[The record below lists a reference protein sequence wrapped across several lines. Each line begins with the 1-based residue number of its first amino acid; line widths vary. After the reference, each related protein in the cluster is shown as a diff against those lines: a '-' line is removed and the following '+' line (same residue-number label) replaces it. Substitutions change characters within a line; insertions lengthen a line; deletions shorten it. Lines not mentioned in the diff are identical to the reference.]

1 MGTEGI
7 VDAYSTGRGTVK
19 IRAKANI
26 ERIEKSGKMQII
38 VTEIPF
44 LVNKAKLIE
53 RIAELVHEK
62 KIEGI
67 TDLRDESTRKGM
79 RIVIELRRD
88 VNPHVILNQLYKF
101 TKMEDSFGIIF
112 LALVDGAPKVLTLK
126 EMLQHFISHQKEVII
141 RRTRYELQKA
151 EDEAHIVEGLRRAL
165 DFIDEVI
172 DIIRSSKDDNTAKT
186 RLIERFEFSDRQAQ
200 AILDMRLRRLTGL
213 EREKLDE
220 QYQKLLDEIAYLK
233 AVLSSDKMV
242 RTIIKTKLEEIKEK
256 FGDSRRSEITLDTTD
271 MEIEDLIAEEDVV
284 ITVTHRGYI
293 KRLPL
298 TTYRSQRRGGRGVHG
313 MATGENDFVESL
325 FITSTHHYILIFTSK
340 GKVYRLRAFEIPE
353 ASRTAKGTAIVNLLN
368 LDQNEKVTATMA
380 IREFNEDYNLL
391 TATKNGIIKKTYL
404 QEYDT
409 NRRDG
414 LIALTLDEDDELI
427 GVRLT
432 RGDDDIILA
441 TRKGLAI
448 RFSEK
453 DVRNMGRTARGVKGI
468 TLASDDYVI
477 SLDVIDNKADDI
489 DLLTMTEHGFAK
501 RSNVSEFRTQG
512 RAGKG
517 VICHRLNPKTGHL
530 VGIKVVTDTD
540 ELMVITDDGIVIR
553 QEVNGISVQGRA
565 AQGVLAM
572 KTGESKV
579 VAIAKYVGKDEE

>member
-1 MGTEGI
+1 
-7 VDAYSTGRGTVK
+7 
-19 IRAKANI
+19 
-26 ERIEKSGKMQII
+26 
-38 VTEIPF
+38 
-44 LVNKAKLIE
+44 
-53 RIAELVHEK
+53 
-62 KIEGI
+62 
-67 TDLRDESTRKGM
+67 M
-79 RIVIELRRD
+79 RIL
-88 VNPHVILNQLYKF
+88 
-101 TKMEDSFGIIF
+101 
-112 LALVDGAPKVLTLK
+112 
-126 EMLQHFISHQKEVII
+126 
-141 RRTRYELQKA
+141 
-151 EDEAHIVEGLRRAL
+151 
-165 DFIDEVI
+165 
-172 DIIRSSKDDNTAKT
+172 
-186 RLIERFEFSDRQAQ
+186 
-200 AILDMRLRRLTGL
+200 
-213 EREKLDE
+213 
-220 QYQKLLDEIAYLK
+220 
-233 AVLSSDKMV
+233 
-242 RTIIKTKLEEIKEK
+242 
-256 FGDSRRSEITLDTTD
+256 
-271 MEIEDLIAEEDVV
+271 
-284 ITVTHRGYI
+284 
-293 KRLPL
+293 
-298 TTYRSQRRGGRGVHG
+298 
-313 MATGENDFVESL
+313 
-325 FITSTHHYILIFTSK
+325 
-340 GKVYRLRAFEIPE
+340 